1 LLIPLNVDQFCC
13 LHGHGG
19 KEAMSQVLL
28 KPEEEY
34 GRGDLIHEIREVAEI
49 HKHLGDGYGWRTVL
63 RSSVLL
69 LTSLK

>member
-1 LLIPLNVDQFCC
+1 
-13 LHGHGG
+13 
-19 KEAMSQVLL
+19 MSQVLL

-34 GRGDLIHEIREVAEI
+34 ARGDLIHEIREVAEI